1 MLNCTRFLFLLLI
14 CICVMP
20 QLAMSKPLADKDIPD
35 PLKPW
40 KAWVLKGQEHKR
52 CPFLFSDGDSF
63 RCVWPGELNIDIKQ
77 RSARFE
83 QSWLIE
89 NETWVAL
96 PGDEKNWPL
105 EVKANGK
112 SVKVAAQGG
121 RPQVYLKKGSH
132 NLTGVINWKVLP
144 EYLQIPRQ
152 SGIVRFKLNGK
163 NISFPEIGDQGQ
175 LWIQSRQAT
184 RKVAD
189 RVELQVFRHIEDSIP
204 LKVTVYI
211 SLDVSGQ
218 ARELKLPDPFGE
230 QFIPYQL
237 NSSLPAKLEAD
248 GSLLLQ
254 VRPGHWVVSLTARQT
269 TQTNALTFTPIK
281 SNWVD
286 EEVWVFKAMPDLRIV
301 EVTGVSAIDPQQ
313 TNLPKVWKRLPAYR
327 LLPNQTMTFVEKRRG
342 DSQPAPDELQLRRN
356 IWLSFNGDRYTLQD
370 QILGKKNTGW
380 RLEMNAPV
388 KLGQVKVNGV
398 QQSITRKPDSS
409 RVGVELRQGQINLTA
424 NSEMYDPLRTL
435 SAVGWDQDFNQLSTT
450 LHLPP
455 GWRIF
460 SASGVDQVN
469 TTWINQWTLLD
480 FFIVLII
487 TLSIGKLWS
496 KPLAA
501 LALVTLV
508 LIYHEPGAP
517 RWVWLHLVAAVAF
530 LKVLPAGK
538 FKTAVTY
545 FRSLV
550 LISLFVITV
559 PYIVK
564 EVRKGLHPQLEYPHK
579 STRLDQ
585 VAETRST
592 TFYANAPGQIS
603 EDPGMLRTES
613 PALEEVIVRDQAE
626 MEHSYSRRKV
636 DKVASSINAFS
647 GISTRDLRN
656 IAQKK
661 AKFMQYDPD
670 ATIQTGPGIPEWQ
683 WNRVNMSWSGPVSR
697 DQQIS
702 LTLIGPKTNFVLA
715 GLRVVLLCL
724 LILGILNIRYGPKTG
739 WRLPQVGIS
748 SPGTSS
754 PGTSSLSVMIFAMSL
769 MFVFHSREVQAD
781 IPDQK
786 ILNELRDRLLE
797 KADCLPR
804 CAEIQSMSVSA
815 DSKALNLNLKV
826 HSFELVAI
834 PLPGQASEWL
844 PRRVLVNQM
853 PATGLL
859 RDQNGTLWLRLNK
872 GQYQISMAGPL
883 PQKANINLALPMKPH
898 SVSVSAK
905 DWVVNGVH
913 ADGDV
918 DNQLQLTRIKIKDS
932 AMDSVSF
939 DASQLPPFVEVERKI
954 LLGLK
959 WQVETKVK
967 RLTPGGSP
975 VVLAVPLLKGE
986 SVTTDGVR
994 VKESKVLVSL
1004 GPNVNEVRWSA
1015 VLNSG
1020 DDVTNDSTERTAYP
1034 RVIELQAAQTSQWVE
1049 NWKVDAA
1056 TIWHVEA
1063 DGIPVIYHQQ
1073 GNRWLPEWRPW
1084 PGETVSLT
1092 ITRPEGVEGETK
1104 TVDQARLLLKPG
1116 LRITS
1121 ANLTFQLRSSQG
1133 GQHPITLPLG
1143 STLNSVKIDNQ
1154 VQPVRME
1161 DQTILL
1167 PLKPAQQQFSIDWKM
1182 QEGIRGFYQSPDTGL
1197 GVNSANTQIQVKM
1210 PANRWILFVGG
1221 PTLGPAVLY
1230 WGVLVVIVLASLALS
1245 RMKEYTPLGFVQ
1257 WLLLGIGLSPIA
1269 MESVLLVVVWLFA
1282 LGWRSRIKAGMSKW
1296 AFNSLQ
1302 LGLGVLTIIAISV
1315 LFNAVS
1321 QGLLGSPDMQIV
1333 GNGSSS
1339 ANLNWFQDIS
1349 PPILPQAWVVS
1360 VPMYIYRIL
1369 MLLWALWLAF
1379 SLLKWL
1385 GWGWRCF
1392 STHGY
1397 WQSKKIITTDQSANG
1412 QNEESEK

>member
-1 MLNCTRFLFLLLI
+1 MLNCTRFLILLLI
-14 CICVMP
+14 CICVIP
-20 QLAMSKPLADKDIPD
+20 QLAMAKPLADKDIPD

-52 CPFLFSDGDSF
+52 CPFLFSDGGSF

-112 SVKVAAQGG
+112 SINVVARRGS
-121 RPQVYLKKGSH
+121 PQVFLKKGSH
-132 NLTGVINWKVLP
+132 NIKGLINWKIVP

-163 NISFPEIGDQGQ
+163 NIRFPEIGNQGQ

-211 SLDVSGQ
+211 TLDVSGQ

-248 GSLLLQ
+248 GALHLQ
-254 VRPGHWVVSLTARQT
+254 VRPGHWVISLTARQT
-269 TQTNALTFTPIK
+269 TQTNALTFTPLK

-409 RVGVELRQGQINLTA
+409 RAGVELRQGQINLTA
-424 NSEMYDPLRTL
+424 NSEMHDPLRTL

-460 SASGVDQVN
+460 SAGGVDQVN

-538 FKTAVTY
+538 FKTAVAY

-564 EVRKGLHPQLEYPHK
+564 EVRKGLHPQLEYPYK

-585 VAETRST
+585 FAETRPLT
-592 TFYANAPGQIS
+592 LDGGPAEQIS
-603 EDPGMLRTES
+603 EDQGMLEMKS
-613 PALEEVIVRDQAE
+613 PAIQEVVVGDGTDMINSYPERFMDKRTSNDSSFRPMLGSLGVRA
-626 MEHSYSRRKV
+626 
-636 DKVASSINAFS
+636 
-647 GISTRDLRN
+647 

-670 ATIQTGPGIPEWQ
+670 ATIQTGPGIPKWQ
-683 WNRVNMSWSGPVSR
+683 WNRVSMSWSGPVSR

-739 WRLPQVGIS
+739 WRLPQIGIAS
-748 SPGTSS
+748 FGTPSI
-754 PGTSSLSVMIFAMSL
+754 SVMIFVMSL
-769 MFVFHSREVQAD
+769 MFVFHSREAQAD
-781 IPDQK
+781 IPDQQ

-804 CAEIQSMSVSA
+804 CAEIQSMSLSA

-844 PRRVLVNQM
+844 PRRVLVNQV

-859 RDQNGTLWLRLNK
+859 RDQNGILWLRLNK

-883 PQKANINLALPMKPH
+883 PPKPNINIALPMKPH

-932 AMDSVSF
+932 VMDSVSF

-959 WQVETKVK
+959 WQVETRVK

-975 VVLAVPLLKGE
+975 VVLGVPLLKGE
-986 SVTTDGVR
+986 SVITDGVK
-994 VKESKVLVSL
+994 VKENKVLVSL
-1004 GPNVNEVRWSA
+1004 GANVNEVRWSA
-1015 VLNSG
+1015 ILDSMHDSG
-1020 DDVTNDSTERTAYP
+1020 DDSTGRATRP
-1034 RVIELQAAQTSQWVE
+1034 RVIELQAAQTSKWVE

-1056 TIWHVEA
+1056 TIWHMQA

-1084 PGETVSLT
+1084 PGEKVSLT
-1092 ITRPEGVEGETK
+1092 ITRPEGIEGETK
-1104 TVDQARLLLKPG
+1104 TVDQAHLLLKPG

-1121 ANLTFQLRSSQG
+1121 AALTFQLRSSQG
-1133 GQHPITLPLG
+1133 GQHPITLPPG

-1154 VQPVRME
+1154 IQPVRME
-1161 DQTILL
+1161 GQTILL

-1182 QEGIRGFYQSPDTGL
+1182 QEGIRGFYQSPETGL
-1197 GVNSANTQIQVKM
+1197 GVNSANTQIQIKM
-1210 PANRWILFVGG
+1210 PANRWILFLGG

-1245 RMKEYTPLGFVQ
+1245 RMKEYTPLGLVQ

-1269 MESVLLVVVWLFA
+1269 MESILIVVVWLFA
-1282 LGWRSRIKAGMSKW
+1282 LGWRSKIKAGVSKW

-1302 LGLGVLTIIAISV
+1302 LALGVLTITAMSA

-1349 PPILPQAWVVS
+1349 PSTLPQAWVVS

-1397 WQSKKIITTDQSANG
+1397 WQSKKMITTEQSASG
-1412 QNEESEK
+1412 QSEESEK